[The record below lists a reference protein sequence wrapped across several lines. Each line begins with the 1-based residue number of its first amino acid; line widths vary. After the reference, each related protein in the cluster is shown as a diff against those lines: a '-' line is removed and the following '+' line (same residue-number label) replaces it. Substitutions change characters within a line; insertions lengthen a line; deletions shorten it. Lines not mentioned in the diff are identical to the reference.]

1 MTLLQQVGH
10 RLTPPSRWRWTTTTT
25 CSAATLATARCWLR
39 LASRRPW
46 TRCSLAAAVANELE
60 GRLSTACLLGPLNGQ
75 MSSYI
80 HNAGA
85 ALAVGKVRGLDA
97 GQLADAVA
105 LALYQPNTCL
115 AAGF

>member
-1 MTLLQQVGH
+1 
-10 RLTPPSRWRWTTTTT
+10 
-25 CSAATLATARCWLR
+25 
-39 LASRRPW
+39 
-46 TRCSLAAAVANELE
+46 
-60 GRLSTACLLGPLNGQ
+60 